1 MRELLGPW
9 LAATPPH
16 LASKTASLY
25 QATLRLTSLRPSC
38 GGSLCPAAVWLSL
51 PGQSPRKAAGL
62 RRSPAASAKAALA
75 AAAGRRLTCLRAIAL
90 WRAKACGERL
100 DVASVA
106 PVLFAPF
113 SGGVSEAPGTIAA
126 KSLLLTPF
134 PASTCE
140 RKSGVLAR
148 RLDRWA
154 NLCIVELGR
163 EEVGSGS
170 EPSPSWG
177 MRRCRRAP
185 CAAPHP
191 KGGGWLGGLCRALA
205 RRPRLRATCGSGRPG
220 EESMRFKHLVRHGRN
235 REYFRANRESGNRRR
250 GRVSRWRG
258 RPATAAGPRPARW
271 RS

>member
-1 MRELLGPW
+1 MRGLLGPW

-62 RRSPAASAKAALA
+62 RRSP
-75 AAAGRRLTCLRAIAL
+75 RRLT
-90 WRAKACGERL
+90 CGERL

-106 PVLFAPF
+106 PVLFATF

-258 RPATAAGPRPARW
+258 RPAPAAGPRPAKW

>member
-51 PGQSPRKAAGL
+51 PGQSPREAAG
-62 RRSPAASAKAALA
+62 
-75 AAAGRRLTCLRAIAL
+75 G
-90 WRAKACGERL
+90 
-100 DVASVA
+100 A

-113 SGGVSEAPGTIAA
+113 SGGVSETPVAVGA
-126 KSLLLTPF
+126 KSPVLTPF
-134 PASTCE
+134 PTSTCE